1 MDLMHG
7 PQFAKQYVTRYLELD
22 IPQRLV
28 SYRNGWGMD
37 DRTLPSPLKYLTYE
51 PIALDAWP
59 TIITV
64 VISTL
69 GMERMDYDRSHPI
82 YRVGY
87 NMRTYVWVRDGGSE
101 QATLMRD
108 QLTTVVRSA
117 LLDRPCMK
125 ATDPRKTFMAM
136 IDEGTLREEFSDLT
150 LLKGDRVLAGSYLS
164 YQMHINEIV
173 AREDIGHVSEIQITT
188 THPDEQGNLES

>member
-7 PQFAKQYVTRYLELD
+7 PQFAKEYVTRYLELD
-22 IPQRLV
+22 MPQRLV
-28 SYRNGWGMD
+28 SYRNGWNLD
-37 DRTLPSPLKYLTYE
+37 DYSLPAPLKYLTYE
-51 PIALDAWP
+51 PIALDHWP

-69 GMERMDYDRSHPI
+69 GMERIDMDRHHPV

-87 NMRTYVWVRDGGSE
+87 NMRTYVWCRDGGSE
-101 QATLMRD
+101 QVTDMRD
-108 QLTTVVRSA
+108 RLTTVTRSA

-125 ATDPRKTFMAM
+125 ATDPRRTWQAV
-136 IDEGTLREEFSDLT
+136 IDESTLREEYSDLT
-150 LLKGDRVLAGSYLS
+150 LLKGDRVLAGAYLS

-173 AREDIGHVSEIQITT
+173 AREDIGTVGEIQLTT
-188 THPDEQGNLES
+188 TYPDSEGNL